1 MLNIDKS
8 ITATIKSISEKK
20 NLTFSFNNKV
30 IKVEGNKIFL
40 PNSSLLKKKIDL
52 KNYRGIADFLA
63 LKLKYHKTNIYNNF
77 KPNNS
82 VNREIFD
89 ALEETRIIS
98 LGSIYMKGIA
108 SNLKSGNTIGEVSQL
123 FSLLLHTSSA

>member
-40 PNSSLLKKKIDL
+40 PNSSLLKKK
-52 KNYRGIADFLA
+52 
-63 LKLKYHKTNIYNNF
+63 
-77 KPNNS
+77 
-82 VNREIFD
+82 
-89 ALEETRIIS
+89 
-98 LGSIYMKGIA
+98 
-108 SNLKSGNTIGEVSQL
+108 
-123 FSLLLHTSSA
+123 

>member
-77 KPNNS
+77 KP
-82 VNREIFD
+82 
-89 ALEETRIIS
+89 AHS
-98 LGSIYMKGIA
+98 LHS
-108 SNLKSGNTIGEVSQL
+108 
-123 FSLLLHTSSA
+123 